1 MSGTRV
7 LVPGPKI
14 LLMGNPGD
22 GKTDSIRTLVAAGLK
37 VFVQFTEPGQE
48 VLLDK
53 RRRVYT
59 CEEGLHWNYVPPVA
73 PEWGDLVAAGE
84 LLNKFSFKQLS
95 EMPPTNREKFRGW
108 IDFLSSMANLKCQRC
123 NKSFGP
129 ADQLQPYNEWA
140 LVNDSLSS
148 ISLMALNV
156 LIGTKP
162 AVHQGEWGIAMG
174 NLERYINKFCYDI
187 PSMAVMMCHA
197 ERESEEV
204 SGGVINMAATLGRKL
219 APKIPRAFSDVL
231 MATREGSKFTWS
243 NITSNYLLKSRN
255 FPFASGMAPDF
266 GPAVTAWREKIKS
279 EEAAQVKEAA
289 SAQALSDTQTPAAV
303 APR

>member
-1 MSGTRV
+1 MSGTKV

-37 VFVQFTEPGQE
+37 VFAVLTEPAIE

-59 CEEGLHWNYVPPVA
+59 CEEGLHWHYIPPVA
-73 PEWGDLVAAGE
+73 PDWNDLVQAGE
-84 LLNKFSFKQLS
+84 LLNKFGFKQLS
-95 EMPPTNREKFRGW
+95 EMPPTNRERFRGW
-108 IDFLSSMANLKCQRC
+108 IDFISAMGNLKCQRC
-123 NKSFGP
+123 NKVFGP
-129 ADQLQPYNEWA
+129 ADQLTPYDQWA
-140 LVNDSLSS
+140 VVNDSLSS

-187 PSMAVMMCHA
+187 PCMGVMLCHA
-197 ERESEEV
+197 EREADEV
-204 SGGVINMAATLGRKL
+204 GGGSLNMAATLGRKL

-231 MATREGSKFTWS
+231 MATREGNKFTWS
-243 NITSNYLLKSRN
+243 NITSNYILKARN
-255 FPFASGMAPDF
+255 FPYASGMAPDF
-266 GPAVTAWREKIKS
+266 GPAVKSWQEKIKS
-279 EEAAQVKEAA
+279 ELAAQGA
-289 SAQALSDTQTPAAV
+289 TQPAPAK
-303 APR
+303 